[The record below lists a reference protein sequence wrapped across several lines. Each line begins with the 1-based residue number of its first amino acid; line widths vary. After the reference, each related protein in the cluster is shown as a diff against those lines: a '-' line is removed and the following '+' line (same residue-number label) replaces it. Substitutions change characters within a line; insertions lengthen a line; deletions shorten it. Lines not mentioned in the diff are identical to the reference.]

1 MTTETAVPAPDQAK
15 TPGARR
21 PRGMGP
27 IHLRAPG
34 LVRRFLTTQRHFLG
48 LLAGAFVA
56 AGEQRP
62 RRWPGRLTGAV
73 IRPFVDRELA
83 RAPFPVQLRRRME
96 KLGPTYIKL
105 GQILSL
111 RRDLLPDSVT
121 GELRNLLDRVP
132 AAPFEAVSEVVAA
145 DLGRP
150 LDELFR
156 RIDPEPLGSASIAQI
171 HRAETADGQDVV
183 LKIVKPGIRELL
195 HRDATLI
202 RLLGRLLQA
211 FMPHLQPQRLIDEF
225 FDYTLREAEMTWEAD
240 NAETFAAGFEDMP
253 EIVFPRVYRELSGRD
268 VLCLERLEGM
278 RPDSAEA
285 LALPESERRWLI
297 DVGAQAVIR
306 MLYQHGFFHADLHPA
321 NILLLPGPRIG
332 FLDLGMVGR
341 LGSRL
346 RRALLY
352 YYYCLVIEDY
362 ENASRYLATIAD
374 PAPGADPAGF
384 RREVEEISRRWRLA
398 ATVREY
404 SLAQL
409 ILESVRHGAHY
420 RMYFPVEMVLMV
432 KALVTYEG
440 VGLLLDPEFNVTEV
454 THRHVVAMFRHE
466 FSAVRLLREGTRRAP
481 DILDALI
488 KLPTLVTEGLRLVEQ
503 RASRPLEK
511 PLSGLGGT
519 LYGGFCLLS
528 AAILAAVS
536 APWPVWGALLAL
548 GVLLPWRRR

>member
-1 MTTETAVPAPDQAK
+1 MVTQTAASDP
-15 TPGARR
+15 RR
-21 PRGMGP
+21 ASASGGRRSRSGSA

-34 LVRRFLTTQRHFLG
+34 LVRRFLTTQRHFIG
-48 LLAGAFVA
+48 LLAGAFVV
-56 AGEQRP
+56 AGEGRP
-62 RRWPGRLTGAV
+62 RGRLARLAAAM

-83 RAPFPVQLRRRME
+83 RKPFPVQLRRRLE
-96 KLGPTYIKL
+96 RLGPTYIKL

-121 GELRNLLDRVP
+121 EELRNLLDRVP
-132 AAPFEAVSEVVAA
+132 AAQFEAVSDVVAA

-156 RIDPEPLGSASIAQI
+156 RIESEPLGSASIAQI
-171 HRAETADGQDVV
+171 HRAETAGGDDVV
-183 LKIVKPGIRELL
+183 LKIVKPGIRDLL

-202 RLLGRLLQA
+202 RLLGRLLQV
-211 FMPHLQPQRLIDEF
+211 FLPHLQPRRIINEF

-240 NAETFAAGFEDMP
+240 NAETFAAGFKDLP

-268 VLCLERLEGM
+268 VLCLERLDGI
-278 RPDSAEA
+278 RPDSAQA

-321 NILLLPGPRIG
+321 NILLLPGPRLG

-362 ENASRYLATIAD
+362 ENASRYLATIAE
-374 PAPGADPAGF
+374 PAPGADAAGF

-398 ATVREY
+398 SSVREY

-409 ILESVRHGAHY
+409 ILESVRHGARY

-454 THRHVVAMFRHE
+454 THRHVVSMFRHE
-466 FSAVRLLREGTRRAP
+466 FSAVRLIREGTRRAP

-503 RASRPLEK
+503 RASRPLER

-536 APWPVWGALLAL
+536 APWPVWGGLLAL
-548 GVLLPWRRR
+548 GVLLPLRRR